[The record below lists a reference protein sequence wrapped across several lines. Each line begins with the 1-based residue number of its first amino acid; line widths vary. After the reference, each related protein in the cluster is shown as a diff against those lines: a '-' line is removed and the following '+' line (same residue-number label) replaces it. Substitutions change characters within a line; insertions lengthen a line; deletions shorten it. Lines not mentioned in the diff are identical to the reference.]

1 MSPGSNPFEGMPF
14 FGDLLKMLGTQGPVQ
29 WDGARQLA
37 LSIATGGESEPNVDP
52 LERIRFEQLAR
63 VADLQVAKATG
74 LSTSTTGRAI
84 TITPVTRTQWAL
96 TTLDA
101 YKPLIEKMAVA
112 LHPPTEGDATHPTMP
127 TDPFAVD
134 PTDASVDP
142 TEAWLGQ
149 IMGLLSPMLLGMTT
163 GSLVGH
169 LATRSFGLYDLP
181 IPRPAGDDLLVVP
194 TNIEAFGDDWSMA
207 GDDLRL
213 WICLHQLTHHAVLG
227 RPHVR
232 ARLGELLGQ
241 YASAFESDPDALG
254 SKLTD
259 LDIDPTGGDPMA
271 RFQELMGDPEVILGA
286 VRSPRQQE
294 ILPWLE
300 ALVTVVVGYVDHIMD
315 SIGSGLIGSYGQVT
329 EAMRRRRVESSSSD
343 RFVERLLGLDL
354 TQDHFDRGRAFVD
367 GVVTR
372 AGAEALEQLWT
383 SVEVLPTPNEV
394 AAPGLWLARIG
405 VEVDLDVS
413 TDLGVDAEFGPDAE
427 PGEPGKSGE
436 SGESGDHPSQ

>member
-52 LERIRFEQLAR
+52 VERIRFEQLAR

-74 LSTSTTGRAI
+74 LSTSTTGRAV
-84 TITPVTRTQWAL
+84 TVTPVTRTQWAL

-112 LHPPTEGDATHPTMP
+112 LHPPTEGESTQPALP
-127 TDPFAVD
+127 TDLFA
-134 PTDASVDP
+134 TDDSSVDP

-181 IPRPAGDDLLVVP
+181 IPRPASDDLLVVAA
-194 TNIEAFGDDWSMA
+194 NIESFGDDWSMS

-227 RPHVR
+227 LPHVR
-232 ARLGELLGQ
+232 ARLDELLGD

-286 VRSPRQQE
+286 VRSPRQLE

-329 EAMRRRRVESSSSD
+329 EAMRRRRVESSASD

-367 GVVTR
+367 GVVER
-372 AGAEALEQLWT
+372 AGVEALEKLWT

-405 VEVDLDVS
+405 VDVELDVDTDLD
-413 TDLGVDAEFGPDAE
+413 LGPDLD
-427 PGEPGKSGE
+427 P
-436 SGESGDHPSQ
+436 PS